1 MLHGDELC
9 NCRPG
14 IPRFQSWEGV
24 KSKQYFFILHALAV
38 MITFY
43 NNDFSS
49 ICKEVGK
56 AYSVSEADIA
66 SACATLTAVNVT
78 TPVKSSSDKCSDILK
93 DMLHNARELPE
104 KDAPYKYSI
113 GLDVSSWKAVADA
126 LDTYSRILMGQFG
139 VIYEALDISGNDE
152 QHFQAYHDARWDG
165 AGVIEAR
172 DLLIPQLKKIGV
184 GWNGN
189 FGISNPGLAYNSKLA
204 YEILKT
210 IRYATEK
217 RDSSVLTVTDE
228 PLPRVE
234 GSS

>member
-1 MLHGDELC
+1 MYID
-9 NCRPG
+9 
-14 IPRFQSWEGV
+14 FT
-24 KSKQYFFILHALAV
+24 SKQYFFILHALAV

-49 ICKEVGK
+49 ICKEVGE
-56 AYSVSEADIA
+56 AYGASEEDIA
-66 SACATLTAVNVT
+66 SACTTLTAINVT
-78 TPVKSSSDKCSDILK
+78 APVESYSDKCSDILE

-104 KDAPYKYSI
+104 ENAPYKYSVS
-113 GLDVSSWKAVADA
+113 LDASSWKAVADA

-152 QHFQAYHDARWDG
+152 QHFQAYHDARWNG

-172 DLLIPQLKKIGV
+172 DLLIPQLKKMGI

-189 FGISNPGLAYNSKLA
+189 FGISNTGLAYDSKLA
-204 YEILKT
+204 YEILKA
-210 IRYATEK
+210 IRYAVEK
-217 RDSSVLTVTDE
+217 RDSSVLKVTDE

-234 GSS
+234 GSSQIRAL

>member
-1 MLHGDELC
+1 MYID
-9 NCRPG
+9 
-14 IPRFQSWEGV
+14 FT
-24 KSKQYFFILHALAV
+24 SKQYFFILHALAV

-49 ICKEVGK
+49 ICKEVGE
-56 AYSVSEADIA
+56 AYGASKEDIA
-66 SACATLTAVNVT
+66 SACTTLTAINVT
-78 TPVKSSSDKCSDILK
+78 APVESYSDKCSEILE
-93 DMLHNARELPE
+93 DMLHHARELPE

-113 GLDVSSWKAVADA
+113 GLNTPSWKVVADA

-139 VIYEALDISGNDE
+139 IIFESLDIAANYDYGKLRLLRL
-152 QHFQAYHDARWDG
+152 QAYHDVRWNG
-165 AGVIEAR
+165 VGVIEAR

-189 FGISNPGLAYNSKLA
+189 FGISNSELAYNSKLT

-210 IRYATEK
+210 IRYAVEK
-217 RDSSVLTVTDE
+217 RDSSVLKVTDE

-234 GSS
+234 GTSQIRAL

>member
-1 MLHGDELC
+1 MYID
-9 NCRPG
+9 
-14 IPRFQSWEGV
+14 FT
-24 KSKQYFFILHALAV
+24 SKRYFFILHALAI

-49 ICKEVGK
+49 ICKEVGE
-56 AYSVSEADIA
+56 AYGASEEDIA
-66 SACATLTAVNVT
+66 SACATLTAINVT
-78 TPVKSSSDKCSDILK
+78 APVKSLSDKCSDILE

-104 KDAPYKYSI
+104 ENAPYKYSVS
-113 GLDVSSWKAVADA
+113 LDASSWKAVADA

-152 QHFQAYHDARWDG
+152 QHFQAYHDARWNG

-172 DLLIPQLKKIGV
+172 DLLIPQLKKMGI

-189 FGISNPGLAYNSKLA
+189 FGISNSGLAYNSKLA

-210 IRYATEK
+210 IRYAVEK
-217 RDSSVLTVTDE
+217 RDSSVLKVTDE
-228 PLPRVE
+228 PSPRVE
-234 GSS
+234 GSSQIRAP